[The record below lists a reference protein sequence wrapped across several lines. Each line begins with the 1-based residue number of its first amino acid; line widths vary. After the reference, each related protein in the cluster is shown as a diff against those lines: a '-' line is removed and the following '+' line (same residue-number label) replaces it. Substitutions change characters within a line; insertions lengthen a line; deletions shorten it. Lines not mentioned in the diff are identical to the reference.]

1 MLIEVLECRK
11 GCEYCRF
18 SVATNGMQVVLLA
31 ARDGAGPEGGWGNH
45 QMVGEV
51 ARGLS
56 LFGGASSE
64 VRRCNCSVVDFY
76 LSVLFLVHRFA
87 AAWVRVRAAFGDG

>member
-1 MLIEVLECRK
+1 MVHLRCTFRSGGEAAGELQRVGAPIKACFGGDGHWGR
-11 GCEYCRF
+11 
-18 SVATNGMQVVLLA
+18 LA
-31 ARDGAGPEGGWGNH
+31 ARDGAGPERRWMGQ

-64 VRRCNCSVVDFY
+64 VRRCNCSVV
-76 LSVLFLVHRFA
+76 
-87 AAWVRVRAAFGDG
+87 G

>member
-1 MLIEVLECRK
+1 MLIESLECRK

-64 VRRCNCSVVDFY
+64 VRRCNCSVVDCY
-76 LSVLFLVHRFA
+76 LSVLLAARFSIYTISIYLSPL
-87 AAWVRVRAAFGDG
+87 